1 MIRPVLAIFLLI
13 NLSAQAQIFNKSEG
27 ESRGFRLPK
36 YVATK
41 NSTGMIGGIER
52 GNFTYMELGI
62 EKHWKV
68 IRFKNART
76 LAANANLEYN
86 FGNHL
91 LGYNVGGWMKHG
103 RVDLTYGFNLNYITD
118 FELNRYGMGPQI
130 GFRLMGLHF
139 VNGYNFY
146 YLGDKELQNVNKL
159 YVGLRYYFPLQSTTK
174 VENVNKRTDKEKI
187 AEKKEKEKIK
197 TQKQKAKIKAKEKAA
212 KAKAKEK
219 TAKEK
224 AKAKEAKSKAK
235 EKAAKNNQEAE
246 NKKKFVFF

>member
-1 MIRPVLAIFLLI
+1 MAKPILALFLLI
-13 NLSAQAQIFNKSEG
+13 NFSVQAQIFNKREEENKG
-27 ESRGFRLPK
+27 IRFPK

-41 NSTGMIGGIER
+41 NSTGMIGGLER
-52 GNFTYMELGI
+52 GNFTFMELGV
-62 EKHWKV
+62 EKHWKT

-118 FELNRYGMGPQI
+118 FEHNRYGLGPQI
-130 GFRLMGLHF
+130 GFRLLGLHF

-146 YLGDKELQNVNKL
+146 FLGDKELENVNKL
-159 YVGLRYYFPLQSTTK
+159 YVGLRYYFPLESKTK
-174 VENVNKRTDKEKI
+174 IENINKRSDKEKI
-187 AEKKEKEKIK
+187 AEKREKEKIK
-197 TQKQKAKIKAKEKAA
+197 SQKQKAKLKAKEKTA

-219 TAKEK
+219 AAKEK
-224 AKAKEAKSKAK
+224 AKAKEAKLKAK
-235 EKAAKNNQEAE
+235 EKAAKNNQPEE
-246 NKKKFVFF
+246 NKKKFILF